1 VTATPPYAGQPPPV
15 AGFGNCG
22 RCPYVATGPAR
33 LCQWCAA
40 QTLQPA
46 APFYC
51 SVCGQALESATSR
64 CGNALCQATDRAFA
78 FNRAIAMKT
87 GVLDTAIKAHKYQ
100 GRVGWAI
107 IFARVLLGYLDTHSD
122 VGGADLTIPMPAVDP
137 STDHAV
143 RVIQSAIEQDER
155 GYPFRINPPVIV
167 KTAETTRMVATTSAA
182 ERRQAASE
190 LYDVLLVS
198 DAAVV
203 RGKFVVV
210 FDDVFTGGNT
220 LNAVARRLREAGAT
234 AVAGLTLARAPW
246 R

>member
-1 VTATPPYAGQPPPV
+1 VTTPPYAGQPPPV

-40 QTLQPA
+40 QTLEPA
-46 APFYC
+46 APYYC
-51 SVCGQALESATSR
+51 RVCGQALESATSR
-64 CGNALCQATDRAFA
+64 CGNALCHASNRAFA

-87 GVLDTAIKAHKYQ
+87 GALDTAIKLHKYQ

-107 IFARVLLGYLDTHSD
+107 IFARVLLGYLDTHPD
-122 VGGADLTIPMPAVDP
+122 VSGANLIIPMPAVNP
-137 STDHAV
+137 SNDHAA
-143 RVIQSAIEQDER
+143 RVIHSAIEQDER
-155 GYPFRINPPVIV
+155 GYPFRINPPVII
-167 KTAETTRMVATTSAA
+167 KTAQTIKMATTTNAA
-182 ERRQAASE
+182 ERRQAANE
-190 LYDVLLVS
+190 LYDVLIVP
-198 DAAVV
+198 DPTIV
-203 RGKFVVV
+203 RSKFIVV

-220 LNAVARRLREAGAT
+220 LNTVARRLREAGAT